1 MEISKVVIYEFSDDY
16 MKPKYGE
23 KSKLYYMDTGRF
35 IVYIKAEQIYVDV
48 LKYVE
53 GRFGTSNY
61 EIERKKSKRNWINKR
76 WVTWENNKRVY
87 KIDAKNIWL
96 INRRRWMM
104 KIKK

>member
-1 MEISKVVIYEFSDDY
+1 
-16 MKPKYGE
+16 
-23 KSKLYYMDTGRF
+23 MDTGRF

-76 WVTWENNKRVY
+76 
-87 KIDAKNIWL
+87 
-96 INRRRWMM
+96 
-104 KIKK
+104 